1 LTTRCSLSIVHS
13 SHQTAAADRC
23 KHQEIE
29 MIKVTFYVY
38 SKILNKEFYNVE
50 VHRSIDDAKLRA
62 MALNWQ
68 IHKVEQA

>member
-1 LTTRCSLSIVHS
+1 
-13 SHQTAAADRC
+13 
-23 KHQEIE
+23 

>member
-1 LTTRCSLSIVHS
+1 
-13 SHQTAAADRC
+13 
-23 KHQEIE
+23 

-68 IHKVEQA
+68 INKVEQA